1 MAVNLLTCDNLLE
14 AFKSLLNDLSEE
26 DLAFICEK
34 MNCKESID
42 SLVSAVEP
50 NMLSV
55 AADGK
60 LLVVPT
66 PSADLVS
73 TEDDNAIAIG
83 ADGKLYVKVPD
94 VNAQA
99 LISSDFGNIIVA
111 GSDNK
116 LYARI
121 EPTKPAEL
129 VSSQVGN
136 DLKIGADGGLY
147 VDVPVAEDLVSKD
160 AGNTVRQGSDGGIFV
175 PMPDASELVN
185 NGLISKDAG
194 NIIEKGS
201 DDGLYAKV
209 DIGDFVSIKQGNQLG
224 MDGENKLY
232 VPATAPSDMIS
243 AESGNI
249 ITTSAEDG
257 KMTVKTA
264 TVQIIVDHYV
274 KENNGELIS
283 VEAGNILKQGA
294 DGKLYVKPEM
304 EDYVAPGDDNLA
316 KVNGAN
322 QIVVDKNVINNMIEA
337 YVPPSGALISKDKG
351 NYTVE
356 GTDGGIYTPTPKAAD
371 FLATGDTILRLDE
384 NGKAALPQSVIEE
397 IAKGT
402 VTPESL
408 VSLRPG
414 NSLGVD
420 DTNKLFVTAV
430 VTDPN
435 VLISGDEGNTLRA
448 GSDNKL
454 YNPPVTSAD
463 LVSKELDNIL
473 TTSKVDDKLIIK
485 QQTVVDL
492 VKTESDQIAGDLI
505 SEDEGNLI
513 VEGDDSKLKVDQN
526 TIVNLIKNEAAPSAL
541 LSKDANNSLG
551 LGSDG
556 GLFYDRGVTWTTTD
570 PGVGSPLPKG
580 HLVFVYE
587 EVLETFTI
595 TYDGAGAASGVPA
608 ATTAQEDSTYTIP
621 VDAIPTMDGGRF
633 LGWENQGHTYQ
644 PGDSFIV
651 GSNVTL
657 TAVWQ
662 MLTVITYNG
671 DGADSGVP
679 ETATV
684 DRGTE
689 YTIPETVPL
698 KSGFTFAGW
707 SDGTN
712 TYQAGDT
719 FTAGDNV
726 TLVAQW
732 TQNP

>member
-66 PSADLVS
+66 PSSDLVS
-73 TEDDNAIAIG
+73 AEDDNAIAIG

-94 VNAQA
+94 VNAQT

-121 EPTKPAEL
+121 EPTTPAEL

-136 DLKIGADGGLY
+136 DLKLGADGGLY
-147 VDVPVAEDLVSKD
+147 VDVPAVKDLVSKD

-175 PMPDASELVN
+175 PVPDASELVN

-194 NIIEKGS
+194 NTVKQGADGGIYVPVPGADALISKDAGNIIEKGS
-201 DDGLYAKV
+201 DD
-209 DIGDFVSIKQGNQLG
+209 
-224 MDGENKLY
+224 
-232 VPATAPSDMIS
+232 
-243 AESGNI
+243 
-249 ITTSAEDG
+249 
-257 KMTVKTA
+257 
-264 TVQIIVDHYV
+264 
-274 KENNGELIS
+274 
-283 VEAGNILKQGA
+283 
-294 DGKLYVKPEM
+294 KLYVKPEM
-304 EDYVAPGDDNLA
+304 EDFVAPGDDNLA
-316 KVNGAN
+316 KVNDAN
-322 QIVVDKNVINNMIEA
+322 QIVVDKKAINNMIEA
-337 YVPPSGALISKDKG
+337 YVPPSGALISKDKE

-371 FLATGDTILRLDE
+371 FLATGDTILQLDG
-384 NGKAALPQSVIEE
+384 NGKATLPQSAIEE
-397 IAKGT
+397 IAKNT

-420 DTNKLFVTAV
+420 NTNKLFVTAV
-430 VTDPN
+430 VADPKI
-435 VLISGDEGNTLRA
+435 LISEDEGNTLRS

-454 YNPPVTSAD
+454 YNPPVAPTD
-463 LVSKELDNIL
+463 LVSKELDNVL

-485 QQTVVDL
+485 QQTIVDL

-570 PGVGSPLPKG
+570 PGVGSPLKSG

-595 TYDGAGAASGVPA
+595 TYEGAGATSGVPA

-689 YTIPETVPL
+689 YTIPETAPL

-707 SDGTN
+707 SDGAN
-712 TYQAGDT
+712 TYQAGGT

>member
-66 PSADLVS
+66 PSSDLVS
-73 TEDDNAIAIG
+73 AEDDNAIAIG

-121 EPTKPAEL
+121 EPTTPAEL

-136 DLKIGADGGLY
+136 DLKLGADGGLY
-147 VDVPVAEDLVSKD
+147 VDVPAVKDLVSKD

-175 PMPDASELVN
+175 LVPDASELVN

-194 NIIEKGS
+194 NTVKQGADGGIYVPVPGADALISKDAGNIIEKGS
-201 DDGLYAKV
+201 DD
-209 DIGDFVSIKQGNQLG
+209 
-224 MDGENKLY
+224 
-232 VPATAPSDMIS
+232 
-243 AESGNI
+243 
-249 ITTSAEDG
+249 
-257 KMTVKTA
+257 
-264 TVQIIVDHYV
+264 
-274 KENNGELIS
+274 
-283 VEAGNILKQGA
+283 
-294 DGKLYVKPEM
+294 KLYVKPEM
-304 EDYVAPGDDNLA
+304 EDFVAPGDDNLA
-316 KVNGAN
+316 KVNDAN
-322 QIVVDKNVINNMIEA
+322 QIVVDKKAINNMIEA
-337 YVPPSGALISKDKG
+337 YVPPSGALISKDKE

-371 FLATGDTILRLDE
+371 FLATGDTILQLDG
-384 NGKAALPQSVIEE
+384 NGKATLPQSAIEE
-397 IAKGT
+397 IAKNT

-420 DTNKLFVTAV
+420 NTNKLFVTAV
-430 VTDPN
+430 VADPKI
-435 VLISGDEGNTLRA
+435 LISEDEGNTLRS

-454 YNPPVTSAD
+454 YNPPVAPTD
-463 LVSKELDNIL
+463 LVSKELDNVL

-485 QQTVVDL
+485 QQTIVDL

-570 PGVGSPLPKG
+570 PGVGSPLKNG

-595 TYDGAGAASGVPA
+595 TYEGAGATSGVPA

-689 YTIPETVPL
+689 YTIPETAPL

-707 SDGTN
+707 SDGAN
-712 TYQAGDT
+712 TYQAGGT

>member
-66 PSADLVS
+66 PSSDFVS
-73 TEDDNAIAIG
+73 DEAGNAIAIG

-121 EPTKPAEL
+121 EPTKPIEL

-147 VDVPVAEDLVSKD
+147 VDVPVAEDLVSNDAGNTVQQGSDGGIYVPVPSVSELVGKGLISKD
-160 AGNTVRQGSDGGIFV
+160 AGNTVKQGVDGGIYV
-175 PMPDASELVN
+175 PVPGADA
-185 NGLISKDAG
+185 LISKDAG

-201 DDGLYAKV
+201 DD
-209 DIGDFVSIKQGNQLG
+209 
-224 MDGENKLY
+224 
-232 VPATAPSDMIS
+232 
-243 AESGNI
+243 
-249 ITTSAEDG
+249 
-257 KMTVKTA
+257 
-264 TVQIIVDHYV
+264 
-274 KENNGELIS
+274 
-283 VEAGNILKQGA
+283 
-294 DGKLYVKPEM
+294 KLYVKPEM
-304 EDYVAPGDDNLA
+304 EDFVAPGDGNLA
-316 KVNGAN
+316 KVNDAN

-371 FLATGDTILRLDE
+371 FLATGDTILQLDE

-397 IAKGT
+397 IAKST

-408 VSLRPG
+408 VSMRPG
-414 NSLGVD
+414 NSLIVD
-420 DTNKLFVTAV
+420 DTNKLFVTAGV
-430 VTDPN
+430 IDTKT
-435 VLISGDEGNTLRA
+435 LISGDEGNTLRS

-454 YNPPVTSAD
+454 YNPPVTPTD
-463 LVSKELDNIL
+463 LVSSELDNIL
-473 TTSKVDDKLIIK
+473 TTSQVDNKLIIK

-570 PGVGSPLPKG
+570 PGVGSPLKNG

-595 TYDGAGAASGVPA
+595 TYEGAGATSGVPA

-707 SDGTN
+707 SDGAN

>member
-66 PSADLVS
+66 PSSDLVS
-73 TEDDNAIAIG
+73 AEDDNAIAIG

-121 EPTKPAEL
+121 EPTTPAEL

-136 DLKIGADGGLY
+136 DLKLGADGGLY
-147 VDVPVAEDLVSKD
+147 VDVPAVKDLVSKD

-175 PMPDASELVN
+175 PVPDASELVN

-194 NIIEKGS
+194 NTVKQGADGGIYVPVPGADALISKDAGNIIEKGS
-201 DDGLYAKV
+201 DD
-209 DIGDFVSIKQGNQLG
+209 
-224 MDGENKLY
+224 
-232 VPATAPSDMIS
+232 
-243 AESGNI
+243 
-249 ITTSAEDG
+249 
-257 KMTVKTA
+257 
-264 TVQIIVDHYV
+264 
-274 KENNGELIS
+274 
-283 VEAGNILKQGA
+283 
-294 DGKLYVKPEM
+294 KLYVKPEM
-304 EDYVAPGDDNLA
+304 EDFVAPGDDNLA
-316 KVNGAN
+316 KVNDAN
-322 QIVVDKNVINNMIEA
+322 QIVVDKKAINNMIEA
-337 YVPPSGALISKDKG
+337 YVPPSGALISKDKE

-371 FLATGDTILRLDE
+371 FLATGDTILQLDG
-384 NGKAALPQSVIEE
+384 NGKATLPQSAIEE
-397 IAKGT
+397 IAKNT

-420 DTNKLFVTAV
+420 NTNKLFVTAV
-430 VTDPN
+430 VADPKI
-435 VLISGDEGNTLRA
+435 LISEDEGNTLRS

-454 YNPPVTSAD
+454 YNPPVAPTD
-463 LVSKELDNIL
+463 LVSKELDNVL

-485 QQTVVDL
+485 QQTIVDL

-570 PGVGSPLPKG
+570 PGVGSPLKNG

-595 TYDGAGAASGVPA
+595 TYEGAGATSGVPA

-689 YTIPETVPL
+689 YTIPETAPL

-707 SDGTN
+707 SDGAN
-712 TYQAGDT
+712 TYQAGGT

>member
-73 TEDDNAIAIG
+73 AEDDNAIAIG

-147 VDVPVAEDLVSKD
+147 VDVPVVEDLVSKD

-175 PMPDASELVN
+175 PVPDASELVN

-201 DDGLYAKV
+201 DDKLYAKV
-209 DIGDFVSIKQGNQLG
+209 DIGDFVSIQQGNQLG

-232 VPATAPSDMIS
+232 VPATVPSDMIS

-249 ITTSAEDG
+249 ITTSAEDS

-264 TVQIIVDHYV
+264 TVQIIVDHYM

-304 EDYVAPGDDNLA
+304 EDFVAPGDDNLA
-316 KVNGAN
+316 KVNDAN

-513 VEGDDSKLKVDQN
+513 VEGDDSKLKVDRN
-526 TIVNLIKNEAAPSAL
+526 TIVNLIKDEAAPSVL

-551 LGSDG
+551 LGSDQ

-608 ATTAQEDSTYTIP
+608 ATTAQEDSSYTIP

-707 SDGTN
+707 SDGAN

>member
-66 PSADLVS
+66 PSSDFVS
-73 TEDDNAIAIG
+73 DEAGNAIAIG

-121 EPTKPAEL
+121 EPTKPIEL

-147 VDVPVAEDLVSKD
+147 VDVPVAEDLVSNDAGNTVQQGSDGGIYVPVPSVSELVGKGLISKD
-160 AGNTVRQGSDGGIFV
+160 AGNTVKQGVDGGIYV
-175 PMPDASELVN
+175 PVPGADA
-185 NGLISKDAG
+185 LISKDAG

-201 DDGLYAKV
+201 DD
-209 DIGDFVSIKQGNQLG
+209 
-224 MDGENKLY
+224 
-232 VPATAPSDMIS
+232 
-243 AESGNI
+243 
-249 ITTSAEDG
+249 
-257 KMTVKTA
+257 
-264 TVQIIVDHYV
+264 
-274 KENNGELIS
+274 
-283 VEAGNILKQGA
+283 
-294 DGKLYVKPEM
+294 KLYVKPEM
-304 EDYVAPGDDNLA
+304 EDFVAPGDGNLA
-316 KVNGAN
+316 KVNDAN

-371 FLATGDTILRLDE
+371 FLATGDTILQLDE

-397 IAKGT
+397 IAKST

-408 VSLRPG
+408 VSMRPG

-420 DTNKLFVTAV
+420 NTNKLFVTAV
-430 VTDPN
+430 VADPKI
-435 VLISGDEGNTLRA
+435 LISEDEGNTLRS

-454 YNPPVTSAD
+454 YNPPVAPTD
-463 LVSKELDNIL
+463 LVSKELDNVL

-485 QQTVVDL
+485 QQTIVDL

-570 PGVGSPLPKG
+570 PGVGSPLKNG

-595 TYDGAGAASGVPA
+595 TYEGAGATSGVPA

-689 YTIPETVPL
+689 YTIPETAPL

-707 SDGTN
+707 SDGAN
-712 TYQAGDT
+712 TYQAGGT

>member
-34 MNCKESID
+34 VNCKESID

-66 PSADLVS
+66 PSRDLVS
-73 TEDDNAIAIG
+73 DEDGNAIAIG

-121 EPTKPAEL
+121 EPTKPTEL

-136 DLKIGADGGLY
+136 DLKLGADGGLY
-147 VDVPVAEDLVSKD
+147 VDVPAVEDIVSKD

-175 PMPDASELVN
+175 PVPDASELVN

-201 DDGLYAKV
+201 DDGLYANV
-209 DIGDFVSIKQGNQLG
+209 DIGDFVSVQQGNKLG

-232 VPATAPSDMIS
+232 VPATVPSDMIS

-249 ITTSAEDG
+249 ITTSAEDS

-264 TVQIIVDHYV
+264 TVQIIVDHYM

-283 VEAGNILKQGA
+283 VEADNILKQGA

-304 EDYVAPGDDNLA
+304 EDFVAPGDDNLA
-316 KVNGAN
+316 KVNDAN
-322 QIVVDKNVINNMIEA
+322 QIVVDKKVINNMIEA

-371 FLATGDTILRLDE
+371 FLATGDTILRLDG
-384 NGKAALPQSVIEE
+384 NGKATLPQSAIEE
-397 IAKGT
+397 IAKNT

-420 DTNKLFVTAV
+420 DTNKLYVTAV
-430 VTDPN
+430 VTDPKI
-435 VLISGDEGNTLRA
+435 LISEDEGNTLRS
-448 GSDNKL
+448 GSDNRL
-454 YNPPVTSAD
+454 YNPPVTPAD
-463 LVSKELDNIL
+463 LVSKEFDNVL
-473 TTSKVDDKLIIK
+473 TTSKVDNKLIIK
-485 QQTVVDL
+485 QQTIVDL

-513 VEGDDSKLKVDQN
+513 VEGDDSKLKVDQD

-570 PGVGSPLPKG
+570 PGVGSPLKNG

-595 TYDGAGAASGVPA
+595 TYDGAGATSGVPA

-651 GSNVTL
+651 GSSVTL

-684 DRGTE
+684 VRGTE
-689 YTIPETVPL
+689 YTIPETAPL

-707 SDGTN
+707 SDGEN
-712 TYQAGDT
+712 TYQAGGT

>member
-66 PSADLVS
+66 PSSDLVS
-73 TEDDNAIAIG
+73 AEDDNAIAIG

-121 EPTKPAEL
+121 EPTTPAEL

-136 DLKIGADGGLY
+136 DLKLGADGGLY
-147 VDVPVAEDLVSKD
+147 VDVPAVKDLVSKD

-175 PMPDASELVN
+175 PVPDASEPVN
-185 NGLISKDAG
+185 NGLISKDAGNTVKQGADGGIYVPVPGADALISKDAG

-201 DDGLYAKV
+201 DD
-209 DIGDFVSIKQGNQLG
+209 
-224 MDGENKLY
+224 
-232 VPATAPSDMIS
+232 
-243 AESGNI
+243 
-249 ITTSAEDG
+249 
-257 KMTVKTA
+257 
-264 TVQIIVDHYV
+264 
-274 KENNGELIS
+274 
-283 VEAGNILKQGA
+283 
-294 DGKLYVKPEM
+294 KLYVKPEM
-304 EDYVAPGDDNLA
+304 EDFVAPGDDNLA
-316 KVNGAN
+316 KVNDAN
-322 QIVVDKNVINNMIEA
+322 QIVVDKKAINNMIEA
-337 YVPPSGALISKDKG
+337 YVPPSGALISKDKE

-371 FLATGDTILRLDE
+371 FLATGDTILQLDG
-384 NGKAALPQSVIEE
+384 NGKATLPQSAIEE
-397 IAKGT
+397 IAKNT

-420 DTNKLFVTAV
+420 NTNKLFVTAV
-430 VTDPN
+430 VADPKI
-435 VLISGDEGNTLRA
+435 LISEDEGNTLRS

-454 YNPPVTSAD
+454 YNPPVAPTD
-463 LVSKELDNIL
+463 LVSKELDNVL

-485 QQTVVDL
+485 QQTIVDL

-570 PGVGSPLPKG
+570 PGVGSPLKNG

-595 TYDGAGAASGVPA
+595 TYEGAGATSGVPA

-689 YTIPETVPL
+689 YTIPETAPL

-707 SDGTN
+707 SDGAN
-712 TYQAGDT
+712 TYQAGGT